1 MAQHGEETVS
11 APLPGAAEG
20 SSVFAPSSLLS
31 ETLSAA
37 GVNSAGLSSSSS
49 SSSSALPSSSPSSS
63 GRGYAA
69 VTSGVLH
76 QADISMTP
84 RLSFPAVPPPVA
96 TAMPGLLGSLLVF
109 VLHTLPS
116 ALFWIIGFAT
126 ITLPTWLFTLFSMS
140 LTFTMNF
147 TTL

>member
-1 MAQHGEETVS
+1 MAQHGEEALS
-11 APLPGAAEG
+11 ASLPGAAEG
-20 SSVFAPSSLLS
+20 SSVFAPSSLLR

-37 GVNSAGLSSSSS
+37 GVNSAGLSSS
-49 SSSSALPSSSPSSS
+49 ALPSSSPSSS
-63 GRGYAA
+63 SRGSAA

-76 QADISMTP
+76 QAEISMTP